1 MELSLLAAAV
11 WPTAE
16 LRSREPHA
24 ARFCVGVCP
33 TVADGVDWRSFESPI
48 ISGLSE
54 GLVVQDRAGIIR
66 LCNPAA
72 ERILGLRADMLT
84 GLASV
89 DPRWRAVHD
98 DGSPWP
104 GETHPSMV
112 TLATGEEFTGV
123 TMGVERSDGTRV
135 WLAVSSRALR
145 RDGLMVGVVATFV
158 DVTDRVNLIRALEAA
173 QHQFRQWFA
182 SSPIA
187 MALVSMERTYVE
199 VNDEYCLLTGWTR
212 EDLIVGGPGLVL
224 QAEERDGRQGMIET
238 LLAEGRDTYRRER
251 RLRHRNGSDL
261 DVMMTATLVRDGSGN
276 PIHVFTQFVDLGEAR
291 ERERRLEHLADHDPL
306 TGLPNRRAY
315 DRAITQIAGHDVR
328 STAVL
333 LIDLDGFKAV
343 NDEFGH
349 RSGDEILTRV
359 ASSLRRRLR
368 AGDQVAR
375 IGGDEFAVILTDVD
389 AERAVI
395 VAEALI
401 EEIVRSSRPDN
412 DPAAGPTIG
421 ASIGIALH
429 DPTNGPSHQSAL
441 FNTADRVLYDAKRNG
456 GNTWRIA

>member
-1 MELSLLAAAV
+1 MVSSLTAAV
-11 WPTAE
+11 WPTAGPGP
-16 LRSREPHA
+16 REPDS
-24 ARFCVGVCP
+24 ARFRVGIS
-33 TVADGVDWRSFESPI
+33 TAADGGDWSAFESPI

-54 GLVVQDRAGIIR
+54 GVVVQDRAGIIR
-66 LCNPAA
+66 VCNPAA
-72 ERILGLRADMLT
+72 ERILGLRADILT
-84 GLASV
+84 GRASV
-89 DPRWRAVHD
+89 DPRWRTVHD
-98 DGSPWP
+98 DGTPWP

-112 TLATGEEFTGV
+112 TLATGEEINGV
-123 TMGVERSDGTRV
+123 TMGVERPDGTRV
-135 WLAVSSRALR
+135 WLAVSSRPLHS
-145 RDGLMVGVVATFV
+145 DGIMIGVVATFV
-158 DVTDRVNLIRALEAA
+158 DVTERVDLIRALEAA
-173 QHQFRQWFA
+173 QHQFRRWFK

-187 MALVSMERTYVE
+187 MALVSMERTYLD
-199 VNDEYCLLTGWTR
+199 VNDEYCALTGWNR
-212 EDLIVGGPGLVL
+212 DELVAGGPGLVL
-224 QAEERDGRQGMIET
+224 QPEERDGRQGMIET

-261 DVMMTATLVRDGSGN
+261 DVMMTATLVRDASGS

-291 ERERRLEHLADHDPL
+291 ERERRLEHLADHDAL

-315 DRAITQIAGHDVR
+315 DRAILQVGSHDVR

-349 RSGDEILTRV
+349 RCGDEILTRV
-359 ASSLRRRLR
+359 AGALRRRLR

-389 AERAVI
+389 AERAII

-401 EEIVRSSRPDN
+401 EEIARSSRPDN
-412 DPAAGPTIG
+412 ELATGPTIW

-429 DPTNGPSHQSAL
+429 DPTNGQSHETAL
-441 FNTADRVLYDAKRNG
+441 FNAADRALYDAKRNG
-456 GNTWRIA
+456 GNTWRLA